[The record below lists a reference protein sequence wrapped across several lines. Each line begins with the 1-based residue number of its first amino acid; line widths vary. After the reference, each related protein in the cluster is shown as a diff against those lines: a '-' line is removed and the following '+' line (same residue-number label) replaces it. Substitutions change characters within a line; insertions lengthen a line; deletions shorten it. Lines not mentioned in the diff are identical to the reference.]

1 MALMMKALKKI
12 LSAVILT
19 APFIG
24 MPAQAKEDAM
34 VSLSLRIELPP
45 QALGIRAWGRDPFIP
60 LAGKT
65 GMEPGLK
72 LTAIFYNT
80 EKPSAIV
87 NGSIVYAGSA
97 VAGQKVIDIG
107 RTHVILQGEK
117 GPVRLDISGL
127 VEIKDAIGK

>member
-1 MALMMKALKKI
+1 MALMMKALKKMFYA
-12 LSAVILT
+12 LILT

-24 MPAQAKEDAM
+24 IPAHALEDRM
-34 VSLSLRIELPP
+34 VSLSLRIEFLP
-45 QALGIRAWGRDPFIP
+45 QAGGIRAWGRDPFIP
-60 LAGKT
+60 LAGKA
-65 GMEPGLK
+65 GVEPGLK

-127 VEIKDAIGK
+127 VEIKDVLRK

>member
-1 MALMMKALKKI
+1 MALMTKALKMM

-19 APFIG
+19 APLIG
-24 MPAQAKEDAM
+24 IPAHALEDRM

-45 QALGIRAWGRDPFIP
+45 QAKGIQAWGRDPFIP
-60 LAGKT
+60 LAGKA
-65 GMEPGLK
+65 GAEPGLK

-87 NGSIVYAGSA
+87 NGSIVYAGSS

-127 VEIKDAIGK
+127 VEIKDALRK